1 MNLLAIDTATEHCS
15 AALWLEGPGPQRT
28 APVARGNGELI
39 LQLCDQLL
47 SESGLSLS
55 QLDAIAFGRGPGAFT
70 GVRLAASTA
79 QGLAFA
85 ASLPVIGI
93 SNLQALAW
101 QLLMQPAAP
110 ERALICQDARMGEV
124 YWAGFLRRADTVQV
138 AGGERVSPP
147 ADVLAAGDWWRPDCW
162 GGGSGFAACPELR
175 SAAAS
180 LGKVM
185 PELASRALDIAA
197 LAAQQGLAAAL
208 PPEAAQPV
216 YLRDQVAV
224 LPSV

>member
-1 MNLLAIDTATEHCS
+1 MKLLAIDTATEHCS
-15 AALWLEGPGPQRT
+15 AALWLDGPRPQRT
-28 APVARGNGELI
+28 APVVRGNGEQI

-47 SESGLSLS
+47 GEAGLSLS

-85 ASLPVIGI
+85 GGLPVIGI

-101 QLLMQPAAP
+101 QLLTQAEAP

-124 YWAGFLRRADTVQV
+124 YWAGFRRQANTVTV
-138 AGGERVSPP
+138 EGSERVSSPV
-147 ADVLAAGDWWRPDCW
+147 DVLMVAEWWRGDCW
-162 GGGSGFAACPELR
+162 GGGSGFAAF
-175 SAAAS
+175 
-180 LGKVM
+180 
-185 PELASRALDIAA
+185 PELAERASMLGRVMPDLHSRALDVAA
-197 LAAQQGLAAAL
+197 LAARQGLAAAL
-208 PPEAAQPV
+208 PPESAQPV
-216 YLRDQVAV
+216 YLRDRVAA